1 MNARQKSLAYFWSV
15 HQMKFCRF
23 TSPDGPQFGLIETV
37 AGFDQITQTTS
48 GGVLPDFSKAKKISP
63 QALSAARPLHPVEPS
78 KIVCVGRNYSEHA
91 KELGNEVPSEP
102 LIFFKPPSSLILPG
116 GKIVRP
122 RRFSQRVE
130 FEGELAV
137 VIGKKCHNLGPKDD
151 VRPYVFGYTA
161 ANDVTAR
168 DLQKKDPQWTRA
180 KGFDT
185 FCPVGPV
192 VTDEIDPWKGVRV
205 ESRVNGEVKQSE
217 STLAFI
223 FPVDVVL
230 RFISQVMS
238 LLPGDLVLTGTPAG
252 VGPLMAGD
260 KISVSI
266 EGIGT
271 LSNSVV
277 DAD

>member
-1 MNARQKSLAYFWSV
+1 
-15 HQMKFCRF
+15 MKYCRF
-23 TSPDGPQFGLIETV
+23 ASPDGPQFGLIETV
-37 AGFDQITQTTS
+37 AGTAQITQTVL
-48 GGVLPDFSKAKKISP
+48 GGLLPDFSKAKKISP
-63 QALSAARPLHPVEPS
+63 QSLSSAKLLYPVEPS

-102 LIFFKPPSSLILPG
+102 LIFFKPPSSLISPG
-116 GKIVRP
+116 EKIVRP
-122 RRFSQRVE
+122 KQFSQRVE
-130 FEGELAV
+130 FEGELTI
-137 VIGKKCHNLGPKDD
+137 VIGKKCRNLGPNDD
-151 VRPYVFGYTA
+151 VRPYIFGYTA

-185 FCPVGPV
+185 FCPVGPI

-205 ESRVNGEVKQSE
+205 ESRVNGEIKQSE

-230 RFISQVMS
+230 RFISQVMT

-252 VGPLMAGD
+252 VGPLVAGD
-260 KISVSI
+260 EVSVSV
-266 EGIGT
+266 EGIGSI
-271 LSNSVV
+271 SNPVV
-277 DAD
+277 DGD